1 MVELYQIYLIT
12 NTINNKRYI
21 GQVIKHRG
29 YQLRWKEH
37 VNGTKYANTRLL
49 SNAINK
55 YGEDVFNIQLIQDD
69 IPENLIDEREK
80 YYIAKFNTFYQNGAG
95 YNMTI
100 GGQGTHQYKFTKAD
114 KLKISES
121 SKAFWKELKAN
132 PERLSERNSKI
143 SQKLKGRPK
152 SDITRQRLSLA
163 AKNRFKTSPGTFK
176 GKHHSE
182 KSKYLVAIKNG
193 YKVAM
198 IDQKTNEILKIFIS
212 TCEAG
217 RFLVTNGRTKNS
229 SCATR
234 IRTICEHVQG
244 QGKTA
249 YGYKWEYIK

>member
-12 NTINNKRYI
+12 NTINNKRYV

-37 VNGTKYANTRLL
+37 INGIKYANTRLL

-55 YGEDVFNIQLIQDD
+55 YGKDAFNVQLIEDD

-80 YYIAKFNTFYQNGAG
+80 YYITKFNTFYQNTAG

-100 GGQGTHQYKFTKAD
+100 GGQGVHQYEHTEAD
-114 KLKISES
+114 KLKIAES
-121 SKAFWKELKAN
+121 SKRFWKELKAN
-132 PERLSERNSKI
+132 PEKFSDRNNKI

-152 SDITRQRLSLA
+152 SDVTKEKLSVA
-163 AKNRFKTSPGTFK
+163 AKNRFKNSPGTFK
-176 GKHHSE
+176 GKHHTE

-198 IDQKTNEILKIFIS
+198 IDQKSNEILKIFIS
-212 TCEAG
+212 TSAAG
-217 RFLVTNGRTKNS
+217 RFLVTTGCTKNI

-249 YGYKWEYIK
+249 YGYKWEYIE